1 MQNTTHTV
9 SSLTALAA
17 GWIIPLL
24 WLTRAIEATFGLPH
38 VSNLL
43 EPQHDAQPAGSLTL
57 TVIVPAC
64 NEAENIEACLRSLL
78 AQDYP
83 IQILAIDD
91 RSTDHTGLLMDA
103 LAGPNLKVLHIT
115 ELPAGWLGK
124 THAMATAAAPA
135 TTDFLLFT
143 DADILFRPD
152 ALRRALANAVATQAD
167 HLVLAPTT
175 IIRRWDEAAFLAF
188 FQLFG
193 LWAARPWRVAD
204 PAARD
209 AIGIGAFNLIRR
221 STYQA
226 IGGFAALRLQ
236 VVEDLALGRRVKQFG
251 FRQRFVRGQGLVRV
265 HWASGVPGLVRVM
278 TKNTFAATN
287 YHSWLLLLG
296 CAWLVWFCIL
306 PFVNA
311 IRFAPDYPAILSVAC
326 IVYSYYL
333 ISRITGLKL
342 WNAAFA
348 PIAAAIFI
356 FTLLRSMLTTL
367 RQGGVEWRG
376 TFYPLAELRK
386 NAAPLLSRKQPGQ
399 PT

>member
-1 MQNTTHTV
+1 MALPIHT
-9 SSLTALAA
+9 LTALTAHL
-17 GWIIPLL
+17 WRWLIPAL
-24 WLTRAIEATFGLPH
+24 WLTRAVEASIGLPK
-38 VSNLL
+38 VPNLL
-43 EPQHDAQPAGSLTL
+43 APQHDTQPAGSPTL

-83 IQILAIDD
+83 ITILAVND
-91 RSTDHTGLLMDA
+91 RSTDGTGAIMDT
-103 LAGPNLKVLHIT
+103 LAGPNLQVLHIT
-115 ELPAGWLGK
+115 TLPAGWLGK
-124 THAMATAAAPA
+124 THAMSVAAARA
-135 TTDFLLFT
+135 TSDFLLFT

-152 ALRRALANAVATQAD
+152 ALRRALANAVATEAD
-167 HLVLAPTT
+167 HLVLGPTT

-204 PAARD
+204 PTARD

-221 STYQA
+221 SAYESL
-226 IGGFAALRLQ
+226 GGFSALRLQ
-236 VVEDLALGRRVKQFG
+236 VVEDLALGRRVKHFG

-287 YHSWLLLLG
+287 YHPWLLLLG
-296 CAWLVWFCIL
+296 CLWLVWFCIL

-311 IRFAPDYPAILSVAC
+311 IRFVPDYPATLSVAC
-326 IVYSYYL
+326 IVYAYYL

-342 WNAAFA
+342 WNAALA

-386 NAAPLLSRKQPGQ
+386 NAAPLMQRRRRQV
-399 PT
+399 